1 MADIVTTHTKAAAKA
16 SRLRQLE
23 AMLNDR
29 RLELVNQL
37 QDRKRGART
46 DNFKERDVLDE
57 GESAQADAQEEMEFA
72 LIEMKA
78 ETLNKIGLALQRV
91 EEGSYG
97 SCLECGEDIPEARL
111 RALPFAVRCR
121 SCEEGCETAQR
132 RKRIMA
138 QRRESSTALFQL
150 SR

>member
-1 MADIVTTHTKAAAKA
+1 MTTHPNAVAKA
-16 SRLRQLE
+16 SRHRQLE

-29 RLELVNQL
+29 RLELVTQV
-37 QDRKRGART
+37 QDRKRDART
-46 DNFKERDVLDE
+46 DNFKEREVLDE
-57 GESAQADAQEEMEFA
+57 GESAEADAQEEMEFA

-78 ETLNKIGLALQRV
+78 ETLNKIRLALQRL

-97 SCLECGEDIPEARL
+97 CCLECGEDIPEARL

-121 SCEEGCETAQR
+121 SCEEDCETAQR
-132 RKRIMA
+132 RERVMA
-138 QRRESSTALFQL
+138 QRRESTTALFQL

>member
-1 MADIVTTHTKAAAKA
+1 VTTHPKGVAKA
-16 SRLRQLE
+16 SRHRQLE

-29 RLELVNQL
+29 RRELVNQV
-37 QDRKRGART
+37 QDRMRDART
-46 DNFKERDVLDE
+46 DNFTEREVLDE
-57 GESAQADAQEEMEFA
+57 GESAEADAQEEMELA

-78 ETLNKIGLALQRV
+78 ETLNKIGLALQRL

-121 SCEEGCETAQR
+121 SCEEDCETAQR
-132 RKRIMA
+132 RERIMA
-138 QRRESSTALFQL
+138 QRREFSTALFQV

>member
-1 MADIVTTHTKAAAKA
+1 MTTHPKGVAKA
-16 SRLRQLE
+16 SRHRQLE

-29 RLELVNQL
+29 RRELVNQV
-37 QDRKRGART
+37 QDRMRDART
-46 DNFKERDVLDE
+46 DNFTEREVLDE
-57 GESAQADAQEEMEFA
+57 GESAEADAQEEMELA

-78 ETLNKIGLALQRV
+78 ETLNKIGLALQRL

-121 SCEEGCETAQR
+121 SCEEDCETAQR
-132 RKRIMA
+132 RERIMA
-138 QRRESSTALFQL
+138 QRREFSTALFQV

>member
-1 MADIVTTHTKAAAKA
+1 MTTHSNAAAKA
-16 SRLRQLE
+16 GRHRQLE

-29 RLELVNQL
+29 RLELVNHVH
-37 QDRKRGART
+37 DRKRDARI
-46 DNFKERDVLDE
+46 DNFKEREVLDE
-57 GESAQADAQEEMEFA
+57 GESAEADAQEEMEFA

-78 ETLNKIGLALQRV
+78 ETLTKIMLALQRL
-91 EEGSYG
+91 EQGSYG
-97 SCLECGEDIPEARL
+97 SCLECGKDIPEARL

-132 RKRIMA
+132 LERIMA
-138 QRRESSTALFQL
+138 QRRESSTALFQV